1 LGGTFEISTPRPP
14 VPPKLGG
21 TKART
26 SVDLVEVYGCS
37 EFGGDISSRYGVTDL
52 RKSGPGL
59 RLYMKSVAVSTISGV
74 GEKLLHTVRVRSRAN
89 LVRSRGGSSPLP
101 KGLNRTRIGLPI
113 SDQRM
118 ATSCLSL
125 LPRHCG
131 SKVDRKRLPKTV
143 FCVVFDHHIS
153 VRYFSIG
160 SKLSRL
166 LLCLVV
172 YPTLETLR
180 IANDEPEV
188 E

>member
-1 LGGTFEISTPRPP
+1 MLFWGALSKFRPL

-21 TKART
+21 TKTRI
-26 SVDLVEVYGCS
+26 SVDLVEVYGCA
-37 EFGGDISSRYGVTDL
+37 EFGGDISSRCGVMDL
-52 RKSGPGL
+52 RKSGPGF
-59 RLYMKSVAVSTISGV
+59 RLYMRSVAVSTISGV
-74 GEKLLHTVRVRSRAN
+74 GGKLLHTLRVRSRAN
-89 LVRSRGGSSPLP
+89 LVRPRRGSSVLP
-101 KGLNRTRIGLPI
+101 EGLNRTRIGPPI
-113 SDQRM
+113 SGQRM

-125 LPRHCG
+125 LPRYRG

-143 FCVVFDHHIS
+143 FCAMFDHHIS

-160 SKLSRL
+160 SNISRL